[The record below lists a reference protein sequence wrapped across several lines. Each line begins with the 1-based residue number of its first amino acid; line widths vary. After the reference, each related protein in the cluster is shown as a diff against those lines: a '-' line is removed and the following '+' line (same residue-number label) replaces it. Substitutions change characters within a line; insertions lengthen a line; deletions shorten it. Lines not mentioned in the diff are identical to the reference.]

1 MEKCIAS
8 KLTLELKFLKNLKQ
22 KLNELGNNEYFIENW
37 IKIKN
42 KKKTKFKKKAQR
54 KRNSKSQMLFSPTG
68 DFFLLI
74 DLESILVVDTKL
86 CKIKFFR
93 LTLSNYA

>member
-42 KKKTKFKKKAQR
+42 KKRQSLKKKLNENGIPNLKCCFR
-54 KRNSKSQMLFSPTG
+54 RPVI
-68 DFFLLI
+68 FF
-74 DLESILVVDTKL
+74 
-86 CKIKFFR
+86 FW
-93 LTLSNYA
+93 LTWNQF